1 MKSKKLFLLVG
12 LLVSPLLVRSQSVKD
27 YLNIGDTIRFNN
39 ETYHLGW
46 SAQPMDGYYVQEFFP
61 KDEKP
66 ESYKQ
71 MFTVSVHC
79 SETLTPRLAV
89 EAKMIELNAR
99 KKTDACC
106 NYKVMN
112 QGDDYLIDF
121 LVSQNDANNP
131 ELLSVVEFDVHVYRQ
146 ITINGKKALK
156 LDFYSRRAYGDEIM
170 PFLQNLTDIRGKT
183 LVEMLQTDIQCK

>member
-1 MKSKKLFLLVG
+1 
-12 LLVSPLLVRSQSVKD
+12 
-27 YLNIGDTIRFNN
+27 
-39 ETYHLGW
+39 
-46 SAQPMDGYYVQEFFP
+46 
-61 KDEKP
+61 
-66 ESYKQ
+66 
-71 MFTVSVHC
+71 
-79 SETLTPRLAV
+79 
-89 EAKMIELNAR
+89 MIELNAR

-121 LVSQNDANNP
+121 LVSQKDANNP

-156 LDFYSRRAYGDEIM
+156 LDFYSRRASGDEIM